1 MRSRINQFCS
11 ISDRFE
17 GTLGYIRL
25 ASNCQEFAETGK
37 VPNGMSIHE
46 IEVKWDEEWRCTD
59 GTKTYANAVFV
70 KSYKRPQ
77 AAYSLA
83 FALAAGLTDHTQQFT
98 VKELGGDHINDWV
111 NDDWSPRTGRKV
123 VSTWNVSVTITIFDN
138 GGE

>member
-17 GTLGYIRL
+17 GFLGDVRL

-46 IEVKWDEEWRCTD
+46 IDVRWDEDWRCGEDHRATS
-59 GTKTYANAVFV
+59 VFV

-123 VSTWNVSVTITIFDN
+123 VSTYNVSVTVTIFDN

>member
-1 MRSRINQFCS
+1 MRSRINQVCS
-11 ISDRFE
+11 ITGSFE
-17 GTLGYIRL
+17 GFLGDVRL
-25 ASNCQEFAETGK
+25 ASNCQEFAATGK

-46 IEVKWDEEWRCTD
+46 IDVKWDEDWRCCE
-59 GTKTYANAVFV
+59 GRHASAVFV

-98 VKELGGDHINDWV
+98 VKELGGDHINDWRD
-111 NDDWSPRTGRKV
+111 DDWVPGGRNV
-123 VSTWNVSVTITIFDN
+123 VSTYGVSVTVTIFDN